1 MKLTNLARLVI
12 LTIPAFGLFAAAASV
27 AQAEAKIGYVDL
39 QRALNETEDGR
50 RAKAQLKTIFDRK
63 QKELDERSTA
73 LKAKIEDLNKKRT
86 LLPEETRLK
95 KEGELSEEMKEV
107 QETYM
112 RHQKDLGEQEQ
123 KATGVILERM
133 QRIISEIAVSED
145 LAIVLDKNQAG
156 IIFGRTEFDLTSQL
170 IRRYNALKPEQ
181 KGAASAAPG
190 PKVPTAPKKK

>member
-1 MKLTNLARLVI
+1 MKLTNLARLVV
-12 LTIPAFGLFAAAASV
+12 LTIPAFGLFATTASI
-27 AQAEAKIGYVDL
+27 AQAESKIGYVDL

-50 RAKAQLKTIFDRK
+50 RAKAQLKTVFDRK
-63 QKELDERSTA
+63 QKELDERSNA

-95 KEGELSEEMKEV
+95 KEAELSEEMKEV

-145 LAIVLDKNQAG
+145 IALVLDKNQAG
-156 IIFGRTEFDLTSQL
+156 IIFGRTEFDLTAQL
-170 IRRYNALKPEQ
+170 IRRYNALKPDQ
-181 KGAASAAPG
+181 KGAAPAAAPA
-190 PKVPTAPKKK
+190 APKKK